1 MKNETVKIG
10 DLGISR
16 MVETNQGYMKTNIGT
31 PYYMAPE
38 VSMRGKYD
46 KSTDIYSLGC
56 TIFELMLLKKPFTA
70 KEAGILA
77 V

>member
-1 MKNETVKIG
+1 
-10 DLGISR
+10 
-16 MVETNQGYMKTNIGT
+16 MKTVIGT